1 MQALLE
7 INQVSKSFAKRK
19 VVDNVSL
26 QMFPGQVVGILGPNG
41 AGKTTLLRM
50 ISTLL
55 KPDAG
60 SIRLAGVSSVDQPL
74 ELRSHL
80 GLVNANMGIYERMS
94 GRENLELFARLAGL
108 RSGVIADRID
118 ALCASLGIG
127 DWLDA
132 RAKSYSTGMRQKIL
146 IGRAVIHRPKLLILD
161 EASNG
166 LDVFARRGL
175 MDFVLQFSKAGGLVI
190 YSTHIMS
197 EAQALCD
204 QIAMLHEGRLLV
216 NDALS
221 QILSAHGG
229 TLEDAFFKLA
239 KEQRQPA
246 QGAF

>member
-1 MQALLE
+1 MQAILE

-26 QMFPGQVVGILGPNG
+26 HMFPGQVVGILGPNG

-55 KPDAG
+55 TPDSG
-60 SIRLAGVSSVDQPL
+60 NIRLAGFSSLERAL
-74 ELRSHL
+74 ELRSNL

-94 GRENLELFARLAGL
+94 GRENLQLFASLAGL
-108 RSGVIADRID
+108 SKSETAERIEHLRASLDIADWI
-118 ALCASLGIG
+118 
-127 DWLDA
+127 DA
-132 RAKSYSTGMRQKIL
+132 RAKGYSTGMRQKIL

-175 MDFVLQFSKAGGLVI
+175 MDFVVQFSKAGGLVI

-197 EAQALCD
+197 EAQELCD
-204 QIAMLHEGRLLV
+204 HIALLHEGRLLA
-216 NDALS
+216 NDSLANLV
-221 QILSAHGG
+221 QAGG
-229 TLEDAFFKLA
+229 SLEDAFFRLA
-239 KEQRQPA
+239 KA
-246 QGAF
+246 QQQIPVGAN